1 MLVSVTGGTGFTGST
16 STAALAAAGHR
27 VRVLA
32 GNTSAADVA
41 RTPGARHVRDTAAVH
56 TGLYAA
62 PDGGRH
68 RSAAGHHVA
77 HLLGDSDD

>member
-1 MLVSVTGGTGFTGST
+1 MTGGTGFTGSA

-27 VRVLA
+27 VHVLT
-32 GNTSAADVA
+32 GNTSAADLS
-41 RTPGARHVRDTAAVH
+41 RTPGARHVRAAAVVH
-56 TGLYAA
+56 TGLFAA